1 MKGQSKQA
9 KIIIDCHSQVI
20 RTSLESLEWWMVGEK
35 DVISTERTWEVHKM
49 KHGWGWLGEGLV
61 ISQHEPLLQWRIQL
75 ASQGKAKVRPIGGVS
90 QMPGLITWLL
100 IAIYKYQAHFDISR
114 KVKG

>member
-35 DVISTERTWEVHKM
+35 DVVSTERTWEVHKM

-75 ASQGKAKVRPIGGVS
+75 ASQGKASEANWWCVS
-90 QMPGLITWLL
+90 NARFNNLASYCHLQ
-100 IAIYKYQAHFDISR
+100 ISSSL
-114 KVKG
+114 